1 VSNEEVVR
9 RIYELSA
16 DDPPAW
22 VGLID
27 PDIEWDTS
35 AAPSGT
41 RTRGAE
47 AALADY
53 RAMLEAWDEYE
64 SVVERIVSAGD
75 QVLAVVRNRGRGR
88 AGGVPIE
95 AVRAHIWRIRDGRAV
110 SMRQYMNPAEAFAA
124 LGVDPGE

>member
-1 VSNEEVVR
+1 VSEAELVR

-16 DDPPAW
+16 EDPTGW
-22 VGLID
+22 GELID

-41 RTRGAE
+41 RTRGAD

-53 RAMLEAWDEYE
+53 RGMLEAWDEYE
-64 SVVERIVSAGD
+64 SVVERIVPVGD
-75 QVLAVVRNRGRGR
+75 LVLAVVRNRGRGR

-95 AVRAHIWRIRDGRAV
+95 AVRAHVWRVRDGRAV
-110 SMRQYMNPAEAFAA
+110 SMRQYMDPRDAFAA
-124 LGVDPGE
+124 LGVDPEP

>member
-1 VSNEEVVR
+1 VSNEELVR
-9 RIYELSA
+9 RIYEISA
-16 DDPPAW
+16 HDPTAW
-22 VGLID
+22 GGLID
-27 PDIEWDTS
+27 ADIEWDTS

-75 QVLAVVRNRGRGR
+75 QVLVVVRNRGRGR

-95 AVRAHIWRIRDGRAV
+95 AVRAHVWGVREGRAV
-110 SMRQYMNPAEAFAA
+110 SMRQYMDPREAFAA
-124 LGVDPGE
+124 LGLDPGE